1 MESYQ
6 KLLLANKNW
15 AAQKLQV
22 DAQYFEKLSE
32 TQNPEFLWIGC
43 ADSRVPADQVTGT
56 QPGEIFVHRNVANMV
71 VHTDMNMLSVLQYAV
86 EVLKVKHILVV
97 GHYQCGGVKAAM
109 TNNDY
114 GLINK
119 WLRNIKDVYVKHQP
133 ELDEIE
139 NEELKFDRLVELN
152 VIEQVSN
159 LAKTTI
165 VQKAW
170 ATGENYPHLHGWV
183 LDLHTGLM
191 KPMIEIAPGETD
203 KINGIYRYKFETP
216 QEKGDLI
223 QIMKTQLKK

>member
-22 DAQYFEKLSE
+22 NPEYFEKLSE
-32 TQNPEFLWIGC
+32 TQTPEFLWIGC

-56 QPGEIFVHRNVANMV
+56 QPGEIFVHRNVANLV

-109 TNNDY
+109 TNKDY

-119 WLRNIKDVYVKHQP
+119 WLRNIKDVYVKHHS
-133 ELDEIE
+133 ELEAITDEE
-139 NEELKFDRLVELN
+139 QKFDKMVELN
-152 VIEQVSN
+152 VVEQVYN

-170 ATGENYPHLHGWV
+170 AKNEDYPQLHGWV

-191 KPMIEIAPGETD
+191 KSIIEIAPGETD
-203 KINGIYRYKFETP
+203 KIESIYRYEFETP
-216 QEKGDLI
+216 QEKGDI
-223 QIMKTQLKK
+223 VEVMQAH

>member
-22 DAQYFEKLSE
+22 DPEYFKKLSE
-32 TQNPEFLWIGC
+32 SQTPEFLWIGC

-56 QPGEIFVHRNVANMV
+56 QPGEIFVHRNVANLV

-109 TNNDY
+109 TNKDY

-119 WLRNIKDVYVKHQP
+119 WLRNIKDVYVKHHS
-133 ELDEIE
+133 ELDAIDD
-139 NEELKFDRLVELN
+139 EEKKFDKLVELN
-152 VIEQVSN
+152 VVEQVYN

-165 VQKAW
+165 VQRAW
-170 ATGENYPHLHGWV
+170 AKGENYPQLHGWV

-191 KPMIEIAPGETD
+191 KSMIEIEPGETD
-203 KINGIYRYKFETP
+203 KIEEIYRYKFETP
-216 QEKGDLI
+216 QKKGDLVK
-223 QIMKTQLKK
+223 IMEPH